1 MLPVMINPSNGA
13 LASIAHLVPA
23 KTLTV
28 EFLHNVVSSVLEVI
42 HSPGGYVFSLMCDKL
57 LKFKKTPKM
66 FYETFESLGF
76 KSIAYPQKNLKFK
89 VTFHIIVFDIFI

>member
-13 LASIAHLVPA
+13 LALIAHLVPA

-42 HSPGGYVFSLMCDKL
+42 HSPRGYVFSLMCDKL

-76 KSIAYPQKNLKFK
+76 KSIAYPHKNLKFK